1 MRLRTSKKTIF
12 VHPNGYFEVVE
23 VSGVNLMGDPFCF
36 HEAIYTP
43 NRDRRG
49 IAHEE
54 KQEQAIRFKR
64 MTSVEKEKIRA
75 LWRNGMKTMEI
86 SRATGRSTQAVR
98 DATKDLR
105 EPKNVRVWTDAEK
118 EQALGMWN
126 CGANY
131 SQIGRALDRNPAS
144 VRDMLRREL
153 KMSGQ

>member
-36 HEAIYTP
+36 HEAVYTP
-43 NRDRRG
+43 NRDKRG
-49 IAHEE
+49 VTQEE
-54 KQEQAIRFKR
+54 AEQAVRKCPRLTQKERENIRD
-64 MTSVEKEKIRA
+64 
-75 LWRNGMKTMEI
+75 LWRKGMKTMKI
-86 SRATGRSTQAVR
+86 SQMTGRSTQAVR

-105 EPKNVRVWTDAEK
+105 EPKNVRFWTDTEK

-153 KMSGQ
+153 KLRGQ